1 VAAAWSERRSAIA
14 PFILGGNV
22 MRAYVQTSGLLF
34 GLIAIGHLYRVFR
47 HWPADLAGHVVPL
60 WLSWIGLVLAGGL
73 SLWALRLLRGMRS
86 PAYTLGRS
94 RAWE

>member
-1 VAAAWSERRSAIA
+1 
-14 PFILGGNV
+14 
-22 MRAYVQTSGLLF
+22 MKAYVQTSGLLF

-86 PAYTLGRS
+86 PAPLR
-94 RAWE
+94 